1 MCKFLSFVTT
11 KDGAFH
17 YCPERRTK
25 GTGNLDSHSFIAER
39 YGVKSSDNPIFYEYA
54 PIGDTLVIDGSP
66 SGREDCFDEIK
77 AWARALPYSAIVPE
91 LVIKPIINPL
101 LIERGAVTDAEIEL
115 LKNGASVGD
124 SVGASVRDSVRD
136 SVGASVRDSVG
147 ASVGDSVGDSV
158 WDSVGDSVWDSVGA
172 SVWDSVGASVGAYIG
187 SFFRIDALQKFSSCV
202 ELWESGL
209 VPSFDGKTWRLHAG
223 KDAAIVWEG
232 VL

>member
-25 GTGNLDSHSFIAER
+25 GTDNLDSHSFIAER
-39 YGVKSSDNPIFYEYA
+39 YGVKSSGNPVFYEYA

-115 LKNGASVGD
+115 LKNW
-124 SVGASVRDSVRD
+124 
-136 SVGASVRDSVG
+136 ASVRDSVG
-147 ASVGDSVGDSV
+147 ASVGASV
-158 WDSVGDSVWDSVGA
+158 WDSVGDSVGA
-172 SVWDSVGASVGAYIG
+172 SVWDSVGAYIG

>member
-25 GTGNLDSHSFIAER
+25 DTDNLDSHSFIAER
-39 YGVKSSDNPIFYEYA
+39 YGVKSSGNPVFYEYA

-115 LKNGASVGD
+115 LKNWA
-124 SVGASVRDSVRD
+124 
-136 SVGASVRDSVG
+136 
-147 ASVGDSVGDSV
+147 
-158 WDSVGDSVWDSVGA
+158 SVGA
-172 SVWDSVGASVGAYIG
+172 SVWDSVGDSVGAYIG